1 MKKLVIIITI
11 VLGLNSIAFA
21 GDGLFQRG
29 VNYYDEEQVLFM
41 LRSNN
46 MPILP
51 YQHNL
56 YGNQDADATPLGGGV
71 LTLIGLG
78 AGYAIAKK
86 KKNE

>member
-1 MKKLVIIITI
+1 MKKLLITIAI
-11 VLGLNSIAFA
+11 VLGLNALTYA
-21 GDGLFQRG
+21 QDGLFQRG
-29 VNYYDEEQVLFM
+29 TNMNEVQWMYFRNGTP
-41 LRSNN
+41 